1 MNEDTLDRQLEQRAL
16 KEGWDIPAG
25 KRAEVIRK
33 TIERAT
39 CGDFEIEEA
48 ATRTLIMADA
58 LAIKRQ
64 QAEQRR
70 LEAEHAR
77 KLQLIELAVK
87 LGIVGNDDGGNR
99 SQDSGPSTRA
109 IG

>member
-1 MNEDTLDRQLEQRAL
+1 MNEETLARQLEQRAL
-16 KEGWDIPAG
+16 REGWDIPAG
-25 KRAEVIRK
+25 KREEVIQR

-39 CGDFEIEEA
+39 CGDYEIEEA

-58 LAIKRQ
+58 LVIKRQ
-64 QAEQRR
+64 QAEQRK
-70 LEAEHAR
+70 LESEHAR

-87 LGIVGNDDGGNR
+87 LGIARNVGSGDR
-99 SQDSGPSTRA
+99 SPDSGASAGA